1 MRTRLRTFL
10 AFLAGSAL
18 LTASYQPSSARDG
31 AAMGGARGG
40 RGFSGVG
47 FGHGFGLT
55 HGHGRLGWRGFG
67 HAWRGGGVYLDDR
80 SDNPVIVV
88 NVDRSAA
95 PAQVAPAFFVP
106 SVANLPTLAGIRTPP
121 AAEAA
126 FYVLNEPQA
135 PRSLSRQSA
144 GPRIVQLD
152 PASGG
157 GWKSVLAKSEPER
170 SEPEHAFGARI
181 IHLSVPVGGRD

>member
-10 AFLAGSAL
+10 AFLAGCAL
-18 LTASYQPSSARDG
+18 LTASHQPSSARDG

-67 HAWRGGGVYLDDR
+67 HAWRGGGVYLEGG
-80 SDNPVIVV
+80 SNNPVIVV
-88 NVDRSAA
+88 NVDRSAV
-95 PAQVAPAFFVP
+95 PTQVALFVP

-152 PASGG
+152 PASDG